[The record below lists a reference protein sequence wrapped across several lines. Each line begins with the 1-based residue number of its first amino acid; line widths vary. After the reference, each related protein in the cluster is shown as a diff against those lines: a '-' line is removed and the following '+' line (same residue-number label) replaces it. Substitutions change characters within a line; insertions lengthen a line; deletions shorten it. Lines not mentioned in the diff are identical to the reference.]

1 MPLHHRPRRWSGLTL
16 VAVLLLAATA
26 LHTVKHALDHNSGDM
41 LWSLIGIALAGLV
54 MALALLRESLSTDRA
69 RADAEAAEARAVE
82 AHRRLTEAIEAID
95 EGFALFDAD
104 DRLVQCN
111 ARYREICAPF
121 GPVEPGV
128 RFEDLI
134 RRGVALGHFPESGSA
149 HDSDA
154 ADRWIAA
161 RLDHHRNPGGPMFQ
175 PMGDGRWFKID
186 ERRTSDG
193 GYVGLRTDI
202 TQLKR
207 REEELALKSDLLEA
221 TLAAMTQGLVVWSA
235 DGRFLACNKRLL
247 AILEL
252 PQSLMRPGLTLP
264 EWARYLA
271 ERGEFGAGDPDELT
285 AQRLALME
293 PDASNRS
300 ERVRPNGRV
309 LEITAGRMRDRS
321 VLMTYTDIT
330 EHRRAEAQLRLAK
343 EEAERASRA
352 KSGFL
357 RTMSHEIRTP
367 MNGVLGMLGLL
378 LDGPPD
384 GSLGEEQ
391 RRYAQTARESAE
403 ALLALLNDLLDIS
416 KMEAG
421 KLTLDPASFTL
432 VDLVESVVEL
442 QAARAHAKGI
452 ELACCVPAGLPE
464 RLRGDAGRL
473 RQVLLNLV
481 GNAVKFTDRGG
492 ATVTVS
498 LAEKAEPGNAAW
510 LRFEVADSGIGIP
523 DGARGDLFTE
533 FAEIHPGPA
542 RRDGGSG
549 LGLAI
554 SKRLVDMMGGAIG
567 CEPEAG
573 GGSRFWFTLPLLVE
587 DTAEGAAT
595 GTAGPLAGALA
606 GALAGRRILLLEPNP
621 LTRRALA
628 RQIHS
633 WGAEVHAP
641 QDGAADALADAL
653 AGAES
658 GGIDVAL
665 VSDAADPAQREA
677 LARLRAAGP
686 LRIVRMASPQ
696 QGARPGPDADA
707 VVAKPVRQARLL
719 EALGAAPRKTPGAAA
734 EPPADTFSGDGA
746 GDGDGRR
753 ILLVED
759 SPTNQMVAALV
770 LRGAGYRV
778 DVAGNGIEAIE
789 AVTAAPYDLILM
801 DISMPEMDGLM
812 ATQILRGMPPPAGTV
827 PIVAMTADAMDSDRD
842 RCLAAGM
849 NDHVA
854 KPVDRARLLGTVARW
869 LAHGAAPVEEAPA
882 QAAPTQHA
890 PPPAPDLEA
899 LDGEVLNQLMRDLN
913 PDILADVIREFVE
926 ETLARAERIAG
937 TWDDL
942 GVLAREAHTLKST
955 ASTFG
960 ARALSAAARALE
972 AACRNHAAGEV
983 ESLCRDIPRLTRE
996 AVEAY
1001 RVRGYLTPS
1010 GEVTP

>member
-1 MPLHHRPRRWSGLTL
+1 MPLHRRPRRWSGLTL
-16 VAVLLLAATA
+16 VAVLLLLATA

-54 MALALLRESLSTDRA
+54 MSLALLREGLSTDRA
-69 RADAEAAEARAVE
+69 RAEAEAAERRAVE

-134 RRGVALGHFPESGSA
+134 RRGVALGHFPESGSGG
-149 HDSDA
+149 

-161 RLDHHRNPGGPMFQ
+161 RLDHHRNPGGPLLQ

-202 TQLKR
+202 TELKR

-235 DGRFLACNKRLL
+235 DGHFLACNKRLL

-252 PQSLMRPGLTLP
+252 PEALMRPGLTLQD
-264 EWARYLA
+264 WAHHLA
-271 ERGEFGAGDPDELT
+271 ERGEFGPGDPDELT

-293 PDASNRS
+293 PDANNRS

-352 KSGFL
+352 KTGFL
-357 RTMSHEIRTP
+357 RTISHEIRTP

-378 LDGPPD
+378 LDGP
-384 GSLGEEQ
+384 LGEGQ

-403 ALLALLNDLLDIS
+403 ALLAMLNDLLDIS

-421 KLTLDPASFTL
+421 KLTLDLTPFTL
-432 VDLVESVVEL
+432 VDVVESVVEL

-452 ELACCVPAGLPE
+452 DLACCVPAGLPE
-464 RLRGDAGRL
+464 RLRGDCGRL

-481 GNAVKFTDRGG
+481 GNAVKFTNRGG
-492 ATVTVS
+492 ATVTAS
-498 LAEKAEPGNAAW
+498 LAERAADGSAPEPDGTVW

-533 FAEIHPGPA
+533 FAEIHPRLA
-542 RRDGGSG
+542 RRDGGAG

-554 SKRLVDMMGGAIG
+554 SKRLVDMMGGVIG
-567 CEPEAG
+567 CEPAVEGAAG
-573 GGSRFWFTLPLLVE
+573 GGSRFWFTLPLRIESAV
-587 DTAEGAAT
+587 EGAAADS
-595 GTAGPLAGALA
+595 GR
-606 GALAGRRILLLEPNP
+606 ALAGRRVLLLEPNP

-641 QDGAADALADAL
+641 QDSADIPADTQ
-653 AGAES
+653 S
-658 GGIDVAL
+658 GFDVAL
-665 VSDAADPAQREA
+665 VGDAADPA
-677 LARLRAAGP
+677 LAKLPPRLRAAGAR
-686 LRIVRMASPQ
+686 RIVRMAVPQ
-696 QGARPGPDADA
+696 QAPQQAPQQSQDADA
-707 VVAKPVRQARLL
+707 VLAKPIRQARLL
-719 EALGAAPRKTPGAAA
+719 EALGGPAPRVASSTAPCSAA
-734 EPPADTFSGDGA
+734 EPPTAAVDALPGQ
-746 GDGDGRR
+746 GRR

-789 AVTAAPYDLILM
+789 AVTAARYDLILM

-854 KPVDRARLLGTVARW
+854 KPVDRTRLLGTVARW
-869 LAHGAAPVEEAPA
+869 LADGEGPSRENVPAQDAPA
-882 QAAPTQHA
+882 
-890 PPPAPDLEA
+890 PAPDSDA
-899 LDGEVLNQLMRDLN
+899 LDADVLNQLMRDLN

-926 ETLARAERIAG
+926 ETMARAERIAR

-972 AACRNHAAGEV
+972 AACRDNAVGEV

-1001 RVRGYLTPS
+1001 RIRGYLSPS
-1010 GEVTP
+1010 G

>member
-16 VAVLLLAATA
+16 VAVLLLLATA

-41 LWSLIGIALAGLV
+41 LWSLIGITLAGLV
-54 MALALLRESLSTDRA
+54 MSLALLREGLSTDRA
-69 RADAEAAEARAVE
+69 RAEAEAAEARAVE

-111 ARYREICAPF
+111 ARYRKICAPF

-134 RRGVALGHFPESGSA
+134 RRGVALGHFPESG
-149 HDSDA
+149 DG

-161 RLDHHRNPGGPMFQ
+161 RLDHHRNPGGPMLQ

-202 TQLKR
+202 TELKR

-235 DGRFLACNKRLL
+235 DGHFLACNKRLL
-247 AILEL
+247 SILEL
-252 PQSLMRPGLTLP
+252 PESLMRPGLTLQD
-264 EWARYLA
+264 WAHHLA
-271 ERGEFGAGDPDELT
+271 ERGEFGSGDPDELT

-293 PDASNRS
+293 PAASNRS

-357 RTMSHEIRTP
+357 RTISHEIRTP

-378 LDGPPD
+378 LDGR
-384 GSLGEEQ
+384 LGEEQ

-421 KLTLDPASFTL
+421 RLTLDQTPFTL
-432 VDLVESVVEL
+432 VDVVESVVEL

-452 ELACCVPAGLPE
+452 DLACCVPAGLPE
-464 RLRGDAGRL
+464 RLIGDCGRL

-498 LAEKAEPGNAAW
+498 LAEGTAPKAGDTVR
-510 LRFEVADSGIGIP
+510 LRFEVADSGIGVP

-533 FAEIHPGPA
+533 FAEIHPGLA
-542 RRDGGSG
+542 RRDGGAG

-554 SKRLVDMMGGAIG
+554 SKRLVEMMGGAIG
-567 CEPEAG
+567 CDSATEGATEGTEAAAAE
-573 GGSRFWFTLPLLVE
+573 GGSRFWFTLPLRV
-587 DTAEGAAT
+587 DGAVT
-595 GTAGPLAGALA
+595 GTG
-606 GALAGRRILLLEPNP
+606 GALAGRRVLLLEPNP

-641 QDGAADALADAL
+641 QDSDELP
-653 AGAES
+653 S
-658 GGIDVAL
+658 GSDVAL
-665 VSDAADPAQREA
+665 VSGVTDPALEEL
-677 LARLRAAGP
+677 LARLRAAGAR
-686 LRIVRMASPQ
+686 RIVRMAVPQ
-696 QGARPGPDADA
+696 RGDVALADTGPGLDA
-707 VVAKPVRQARLL
+707 VLAKPVRQARLL
-719 EALGAAPRKTPGAAA
+719 EALGGPAPRPAPGAEAA
-734 EPPADTFSGDGA
+734 EAPTDASPGQGSGQ
-746 GDGDGRR
+746 GRR

-759 SPTNQMVAALV
+759 SPTNQMVAALM

-778 DVAGNGIEAIE
+778 DIAGNGIEAIE
-789 AVTAAPYDLILM
+789 AVTAARYDLILM

-812 ATQILRGMPPPAGTV
+812 ATQILRGMPPPTGTV

-849 NDHVA
+849 DDHVA
-854 KPVDRARLLGTVARW
+854 KPVDRTRLLGTVARW
-869 LAHGAAPVEEAPA
+869 LADGEAPA
-882 QAAPTQHA
+882 RDAPAQDPPAQDPPKAA
-890 PPPAPDLEA
+890 PPAPDSEA
-899 LDGEVLNQLMRDLN
+899 LDAEVLNQLMRDLN
-913 PDILADVIREFVE
+913 PEILADVIREFVE

-937 TWDDL
+937 TWNDL
-942 GVLAREAHTLKST
+942 GILAREAHTLKST

-972 AACRNHAAGEV
+972 AACRNNAVGEV

-1001 RVRGYLTPS
+1001 RIRGYLSPS
-1010 GEVTP
+1010 G

>member
-1 MPLHHRPRRWSGLTL
+1 MPLHRRPRRWSGLTL
-16 VAVLLLAATA
+16 VAVLLLLATA

-54 MALALLRESLSTDRA
+54 MSLALLREGLSTDRA
-69 RADAEAAEARAVE
+69 RAEAEAAERRAVE

-104 DRLVQCN
+104 DRLVRCN

-134 RRGVALGHFPESGSA
+134 RRGVALGHFPESGSGG
-149 HDSDA
+149 

-161 RLDHHRNPGGPMFQ
+161 RLDHHRNPGGPMLQ

-202 TQLKR
+202 TELKR

-235 DGRFLACNKRLL
+235 DGQFLACNKRLL

-252 PQSLMRPGLTLP
+252 PETLMRPGLTLQD
-264 EWARYLA
+264 WAHHLA
-271 ERGEFGAGDPDELT
+271 ERGEFGPGDPDELT

-293 PDASNRS
+293 PDANNRS

-309 LEITAGRMRDRS
+309 LEITACRMRDRS

-352 KSGFL
+352 KTGFL
-357 RTMSHEIRTP
+357 RTISHEIRTP

-378 LDGPPD
+378 LDGP
-384 GSLGEEQ
+384 LGEGQ

-403 ALLALLNDLLDIS
+403 ALLAMLNDLLDIS

-421 KLTLDPASFTL
+421 KLTLDLTSFAL
-432 VDLVESVVEL
+432 VDVVESVVEL

-452 ELACCVPAGLPE
+452 DLACCVPAGLPE
-464 RLRGDAGRL
+464 RLVGDCGRL

-492 ATVTVS
+492 VTVTAS
-498 LAEKAEPGNAAW
+498 LAGNAEPDGTVW

-533 FAEIHPGPA
+533 FAEIHPGLA
-542 RRDGGSG
+542 RRDGGAG

-554 SKRLVDMMGGAIG
+554 SKRLVDMMGGVIG
-567 CEPEAG
+567 CDPAAEGAAG
-573 GGSRFWFTLPLLVE
+573 GGSRFWFTLPLSIE
-587 DTAEGAAT
+587 SAAADS
-595 GTAGPLAGALA
+595 GR
-606 GALAGRRILLLEPNP
+606 ALAGRRVLLLEPNP

-641 QDGAADALADAL
+641 QDSADIPTDNA
-653 AGAES
+653 

-665 VSDAADPAQREA
+665 VASVTGGGAADPA
-677 LARLRAAGP
+677 LAELLPRLRAAGAR
-686 LRIVRMASPQ
+686 RIVRMAVPQ
-696 QGARPGPDADA
+696 QAPQQALQQSQDADA
-707 VVAKPVRQARLL
+707 VLAKPIRQARLL
-719 EALGAAPRKTPGAAA
+719 EALGGPAPRAAFSAAPSTAPCSAA
-734 EPPADTFSGDGA
+734 EPPTAAADALPGQ
-746 GDGDGRR
+746 GRR

-789 AVTAAPYDLILM
+789 AVTAARYDLILM

-854 KPVDRARLLGTVARW
+854 KPVDRTRLLGTVARW
-869 LAHGAAPVEEAPA
+869 LSDGEAASQEDVPA
-882 QAAPTQHA
+882 QETLGSA
-890 PPPAPDLEA
+890 PPPTPVSDA
-899 LDGEVLNQLMRDLN
+899 LDADVLNQLMRDLN

-972 AACRNHAAGEV
+972 AACRDRAVGEV

-1001 RVRGYLTPS
+1001 RIRGYLTPS
-1010 GEVTP
+1010 A